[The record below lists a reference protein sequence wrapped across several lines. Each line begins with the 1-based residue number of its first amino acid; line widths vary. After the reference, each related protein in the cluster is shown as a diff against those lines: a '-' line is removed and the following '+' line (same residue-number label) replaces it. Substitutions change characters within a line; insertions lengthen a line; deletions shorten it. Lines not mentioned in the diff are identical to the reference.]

1 MSRIAFDCDGVLGYD
16 GVDIIRQLAQTL
28 KMVGWEV
35 YIISSVPT
43 SWKGTNQRE
52 MMLEQIFPGYPYR
65 VVYTDGHE
73 EAGKAKAKEMKEL
86 GINLIIDDTE
96 AVCKSIKAEG
106 IQVLHLLK

>member
-1 MSRIAFDCDGVLGYD
+1 MKIAFDCDGVLGND
-16 GVDIIRQLAQTL
+16 GVDEIRQLAQTL
-28 KMVGWEV
+28 KMVGWEI
-35 YIISSVPT
+35 YILTSVPT

-52 MMLEQIFPGYPYR
+52 KMLDELFPGFAYR
-65 VVYTDGHE
+65 VVYTDGHI

-96 AVCKSIKAEG
+96 DVCKAIKAEG